1 MSRRRKLQK
10 IKTAKVLEMAR
21 TKKKGLGG
29 KKSKAMTRNDVMQVG
44 DSSNVTPPQQ
54 PTKVWQPGVDGM
66 EDGEELQ
73 FDPTAYD
80 CLHAFHLGWPC
91 LSFDIMQDTQG
102 VLRTDF
108 PHSLFCVAGTQ
119 ADQPANNA
127 VAVMKTWRLTPTRSL
142 NPKSLYCRFG

>member
-1 MSRRRKLQK
+1 VCVCVVIFIFLHDFVCPRGKLQR

-21 TKKKGLGG
+21 TKKKGRGG
-29 KKSKAMTRNDVMQVG
+29 KKSKAMTHNDVMQVG
-44 DSSNVTPPQQ
+44 DSSNVIPPQQ

-91 LSFDIMQDTQG
+91 LSFDVMRDSQG

-108 PHSLFCVAGTQ
+108 PHSLFCVSGTQ
-119 ADQPANNA
+119 
-127 VAVMKTWRLTPTRSL
+127 VGLSTP
-142 NPKSLYCRFG
+142 